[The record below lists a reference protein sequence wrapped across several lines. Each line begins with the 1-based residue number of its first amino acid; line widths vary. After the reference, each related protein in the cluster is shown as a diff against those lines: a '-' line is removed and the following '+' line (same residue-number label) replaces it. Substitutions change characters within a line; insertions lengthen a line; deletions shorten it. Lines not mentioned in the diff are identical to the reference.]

1 MEVVIV
7 PHSQQTQFS
16 LASREWPVYILEW
29 GRSSCKG
36 DASYLPLWFRAFTP
50 QVSTPG
56 FWLQG
61 EDLRQIVM
69 RSPCS
74 FCLGEKQFIRQYCK
88 IFFSKKHPRKL
99 NKPLLSSR
107 SKKCLLIF
115 LLKCWWNHFILE
127 RWSSWRIC
135 TPSNYPD
142 EDGEC
147 SGKLIQAWEDG
158 GDLFLLGI
166 W

>member
-16 LASREWPVYILEW
+16 LVSREWPVYILER

-36 DASYLPLWFRAFTP
+36 DASYLPLWFRAFTT

-107 SKKCLLIF
+107 SKKMSSNFPPKMLVEPFYPGKVKF
-115 LLKCWWNHFILE
+115 LKDLYSLQLPWWGWWVF
-127 RWSSWRIC
+127 W
-135 TPSNYPD
+135 
-142 EDGEC
+142 
-147 SGKLIQAWEDG
+147 
-158 GDLFLLGI
+158 
-166 W
+166 